1 LFFGNDAGQIT
12 ASDHA
17 RYFRCIEIK
26 DYFQETDAGILDALM
41 YLPVEYVVTSS
52 FTAMDKQS
60 AIKALDDQIDKL
72 EMTDD
77 AAKSLLADLKVGLDM
92 VSSGYISF
100 GKSHQTLVVFADSP
114 ERLVKDTNI
123 VTSTLEDL
131 GLIVT
136 YSTLSLGAAYF
147 AQLPGN
153 YTLRPRLSTL
163 SSLNFAEM
171 ESFHNFFS
179 GK

>member
-1 LFFGNDAGQIT
+1 M
-12 ASDHA
+12 H
-17 RYFRCIEIK
+17 RIK
-26 DYFQETDAGILDALM
+26 DYFQTDAGIFDALM
-41 YLPVEYVVTSS
+41 YLPVEYVQTSS
-52 FTAMDKQS
+52 FTPIDKQS

-100 GKSHQTLVVFADSP
+100 GKSQTLIVYADSP
-114 ERLVKDTNI
+114 ELVKDTNI
-123 VTSTLEDL
+123 ITTTTEDL

-147 AQLPGN
+147 AQLHGN
-153 YTLRPRLSTL
+153 YTLRPRLSSI
-163 SSLNFAEM
+163 SSLNFAE
-171 ESFHNFFS
+171 SFHNFFT
-179 GK
+179 GKEKGNTG

>member
-1 LFFGNDAGQIT
+1 
-12 ASDHA
+12 
-17 RYFRCIEIK
+17 
-26 DYFQETDAGILDALM
+26 
-41 YLPVEYVVTSS
+41 
-52 FTAMDKQS
+52 
-60 AIKALDDQIDKL
+60 
-72 EMTDD
+72 
-77 AAKSLLADLKVGLDM
+77 
-92 VSSGYISF
+92 
-100 GKSHQTLVVFADSP
+100 

-179 GK
+179 GKEKGNTWGEKLITLRGSGNDIYHLNYHMTTEHQNFFGKNPTLGHTEILGTSNVGKTVLLMTKA

>member
-1 LFFGNDAGQIT
+1 TPI
-12 ASDHA
+12 
-17 RYFRCIEIK
+17 
-26 DYFQETDAGILDALM
+26 
-41 YLPVEYVVTSS
+41 
-52 FTAMDKQS
+52 DKQS

-100 GKSHQTLVVFADSP
+100 GKSHQTLIVYADSP

-123 VTSTLEDL
+123 VTTTLEDL

-153 YTLRPRLSTL
+153 YTLRPRLSSI

-171 ESFHNFFS
+171 ESFHNFFTGKEKGNTWGNNLITLGGS
-179 GK
+179 GNDIYNLNYHMTT

>member
-1 LFFGNDAGQIT
+1 NEICDRLNTYLSRFHSRRLGLYEDHGVVYSDQLSLFQYLLSGRWQKVRVSSSPFYTYLGGKDLFFGNDAGQIT

-77 AAKSLLADLKVGLDM
+77 AA
-92 VSSGYISF
+92 
-100 GKSHQTLVVFADSP
+100 
-114 ERLVKDTNI
+114 
-123 VTSTLEDL
+123 
-131 GLIVT
+131 
-136 YSTLSLGAAYF
+136 
-147 AQLPGN
+147 
-153 YTLRPRLSTL
+153 
-163 SSLNFAEM
+163 
-171 ESFHNFFS
+171 
-179 GK
+179 

>member
-1 LFFGNDAGQIT
+1 
-12 ASDHA
+12 
-17 RYFRCIEIK
+17 
-26 DYFQETDAGILDALM
+26 M

-171 ESFHNFFS
+171 ESFS
-179 GK
+179 

>member
-1 LFFGNDAGQIT
+1 
-12 ASDHA
+12 
-17 RYFRCIEIK
+17 
-26 DYFQETDAGILDALM
+26 
-41 YLPVEYVVTSS
+41 
-52 FTAMDKQS
+52 
-60 AIKALDDQIDKL
+60 
-72 EMTDD
+72 MTDD

-100 GKSHQTLVVFADSP
+100 GKSHQTTVVFADSP

-147 AQLPGN
+147 AQLRN

-179 GK
+179 GKEKGNTGEKLITLRGLVMISTI

>member
-1 LFFGNDAGQIT
+1 
-12 ASDHA
+12 
-17 RYFRCIEIK
+17 
-26 DYFQETDAGILDALM
+26 
-41 YLPVEYVVTSS
+41 
-52 FTAMDKQS
+52 
-60 AIKALDDQIDKL
+60 
-72 EMTDD
+72 
-77 AAKSLLADLKVGLDM
+77 M
-92 VSSGYISF
+92 VSSGYIIFREIASDPGCLCGF
-100 GKSHQTLVVFADSP
+100 T

-171 ESFHNFFS
+171 ESFIIS
-179 GK
+179 LVRKRKKEIPGGKN